1 MSQPSP
7 DAVVVGGGLGGLLT
21 AALLSRRGLQVTVLE
36 AAGRLGGRGAT
47 SVRDGYHRN
56 LGAHALYAGVARRTL
71 ADLGVGLSGGAPPIH
86 RAKLLVD
93 GRVLPL
99 RVLLPDAAAL
109 LRSSVELARID
120 PAAVADLTVAEWLEE
135 AVPPRARTLLGAAAR
150 VTTYQAAEQEAS
162 ADVALTQIR
171 LGLRG
176 VRYLDG
182 GWQPLSEALASRIVR
197 AGGAILQGV
206 RAERVTPDRHGGA
219 EVSCADGSVHRAPVV
234 VLAAGGPP
242 TVAALLTGDGADA
255 AAAWARRARPIGV
268 TVMDISLDRPL
279 PQPILFGMDRLV
291 YVTEQSRVS
300 RIAPAGAALVS
311 TLRYHDG
318 QPRSRERTAAH
329 VAEIEDSLD
338 RFAPGWRARVVDRH
352 VLPDLTVSWWLPR
365 PASGGLAGRPGPA
378 VPGTAGVYVV
388 GDWVGPR
395 GYLLDAVAASA
406 TSVAADVAR
415 RGPRRAA
422 PRVAA

>member
-1 MSQPSP
+1 
-7 DAVVVGGGLGGLLT
+7 
-21 AALLSRRGLQVTVLE
+21 
-36 AAGRLGGRGAT
+36 
-47 SVRDGYHRN
+47 
-56 LGAHALYAGVARRTL
+56 
-71 ADLGVGLSGGAPPIH
+71 
-86 RAKLLVD
+86 
-93 GRVLPL
+93 
-99 RVLLPDAAAL
+99 
-109 LRSSVELARID
+109 
-120 PAAVADLTVAEWLEE
+120 EWLEE
-135 AVPPRARTLLGAAAR
+135 AVPPRARTLLAAAAR

-206 RAERVTPDRHGGA
+206 RAERVTPDRNGGA

-234 VLAAGGPP
+234 ILAAGGSS

-279 PQPILFGMDRLV
+279 PQPIMFGMDRLV

-318 QPRSRERTAAH
+318 QPRSRE
-329 VAEIEDSLD
+329 
-338 RFAPGWRARVVDRH
+338 
-352 VLPDLTVSWWLPR
+352 
-365 PASGGLAGRPGPA
+365 
-378 VPGTAGVYVV
+378 
-388 GDWVGPR
+388 
-395 GYLLDAVAASA
+395 
-406 TSVAADVAR
+406 
-415 RGPRRAA
+415 
-422 PRVAA
+422 